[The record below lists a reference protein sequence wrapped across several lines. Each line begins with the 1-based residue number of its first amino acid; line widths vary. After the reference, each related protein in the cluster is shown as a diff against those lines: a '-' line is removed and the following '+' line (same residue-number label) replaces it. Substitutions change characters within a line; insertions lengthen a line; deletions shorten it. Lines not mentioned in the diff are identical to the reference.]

1 MNHWQK
7 TLFQQLQ
14 KQMGCLEGVD
24 NEVLF
29 FEFSP
34 DMLSALGHRT
44 FLSGAFFIGFVENG
58 TLPLSVNYQ
67 TQTVSRGN
75 MIFLT
80 PRMVV
85 ALGEM
90 SPDGH
95 GLGLALAPDFFDSL
109 PTNPHVYNQWAAYQR
124 EYAFPTLAL
133 GERSW
138 ENMLQ
143 TLRLFP
149 GIETARLHRNGMYR
163 YLTNFLLL
171 QMAEAL
177 HEKGALK
184 SGKIA
189 HTVELY
195 QKFRRLLAVH
205 YKQEHNIAFYADKLC
220 ISPTYLSRI
229 VRQVTHNT
237 VNAHVARMLLI
248 EARYLLDCTDW
259 TVKQIAEELHFADQA
274 SFGKFFKEQMK
285 LSPTAYRQKI
295 GC

>member
-1 MNHWQK
+1 MNQWQK
-7 TLFQQLQ
+7 TLFQQVQ
-14 KQMGCLEGVD
+14 KQINCQEGID
-24 NEVLF
+24 NEALF
-29 FEFSP
+29 LEFSS
-34 DMLSALGHRT
+34 DELSALGHRT

-67 TQTVSRGN
+67 TQTVNRGHL
-75 MIFLT
+75 IFLT
-80 PRMVV
+80 PRTVV
-85 ALGEM
+85 AWENM
-90 SPDGH
+90 SSDGH
-95 GLGLALAPDFFDSL
+95 LLGLALAPDFFDSL
-109 PTNPHVYNQWAAYQR
+109 PTNPHVYNQWAAYQS
-124 EYAFPTLAL
+124 EYAFPILAL
-133 GERSW
+133 EEHSW
-138 ENMLQ
+138 KMMLQ
-143 TLRLFP
+143 TVRLFP
-149 GIETARLHRNGMYR
+149 GIETARLHQNGMYR

-177 HEKGALK
+177 HEKGTLK
-184 SGKIA
+184 SAKIA

-205 YKQEHNIAFYADKLC
+205 YKREHNIAFYADKMC

-237 VNAHVARMLLI
+237 VNAHVARMLLT

-295 GC
+295 ER